1 MGIGF
6 KLSLGM
12 AVVLASVMGLF
23 YWYYNDSQAKMA
35 GLIADN
41 AKLTTAVDEQKQAID
56 IMQKHSAQQAV
67 QVQTLQQ
74 GLNAANADKA
84 QLEKTLRNHDLAA
97 LAREN
102 PALLEGKMNRA
113 TARVWQ
119 DFETLTGAKPNPAT
133 TPTAQ
138 TTATT
143 TTDAKN
149 KSPFKKLEDLNA
161 TAQ

>member
-6 KLSLGM
+6 KLSLAM

-23 YWYYNDSQAKMA
+23 YWYYTDSQEKMSV
-35 GLIADN
+35 LITNN

-67 QVQTLQQ
+67 RVQVLQQ

-97 LAREN
+97 LARDN

-119 DFETLTGAKPNPAT
+119 DFETITGAEPKPT
-133 TPTAQ
+133 TQPKSQ
-138 TTATT
+138 T
-143 TTDAKN
+143 TTDTKTT
-149 KSPFKKLEDLNA
+149 SHFKKLEDLNA

>member
-1 MGIGF
+1 M
-6 KLSLGM
+6 
-12 AVVLASVMGLF
+12 
-23 YWYYNDSQAKMA
+23 
-35 GLIADN
+35 
-41 AKLTTAVDEQKQAID
+41 
-56 IMQKHSAQQAV
+56 